1 MSAGQLD
8 AVKLERKRALRRAGL
23 AVAAALLLLI
33 GVLVVEQEPGTE
45 RKPVAGLAVEAPV
58 RAESQSPPA
67 TVVEDAGRAGA
78 GIATSPAAAVAQTEP
93 TAPAAAPAEAA
104 PPDVAPNSGP
114 ADGMAT
120 GAASMPTPAAV
131 AAQPAPVPAPA
142 PPDGYLVQL
151 GVFGALENAEA
162 LRADLAAR
170 GLPVRVEGR
179 VVVGPFADK
188 AAAEAARV
196 RLRRETG
203 AVGFVV
209 PPRTAHAAGRS
220 GK

>member
-58 RAESQSPPA
+58 RAESPPPPA
-67 TVVEDAGRAGA
+67 TVADDAGRAGA
-78 GIATSPAAAVAQTEP
+78 GIATSSAAAVAQTEP

-104 PPDVAPNSGP
+104 PPDVAPNSVP
-114 ADGMAT
+114 ADGTVT

-131 AAQPAPVPAPA
+131 AAQPAPAPA

-179 VVVGPFADK
+179 VVVGPFAEK

-209 PPRTAHAAGRS
+209 PPRTARAAGRS